1 MQSLHPI
8 SQILPPPTLPH
19 HHNMSSNTTI
29 FSSNIEVISAQA
41 EFGASTITLVDP
53 PPTST
58 YPAYPEPEPNTIAIP
73 SPRTTTPEPN
83 HTPARPRLTI
93 APDSETEEGE
103 IIDRVHQHNYP
114 LSPQSSLN
122 VMQGHPELDASTLR
136 TIAIGLANTAI
147 GRTFQ
152 HLEAKTEI
160 EQLRK
165 ELTDLRTEMSRQ
177 PDAECPDGFEENHGR
192 LPDFVIP
199 DGDGVMRQARYIKL
213 GNSSIPFALGT
224 LGQEGDPVFQY
235 DLYAAPS
242 YIRDSPTEPLPMWL
256 IDAIGGKS
264 ASYHQAAE
272 LAHSTDDW
280 GLVAEVARY
289 HEADTRILNIAA
301 EIHAL
306 DCELQ
311 VVKASARQSHSR
323 LEGAHAQQ
331 RLRALQALDTR
342 RPTRANVH
350 AGGLRF
356 ARGRASF
363 LDGE

>member
-1 MQSLHPI
+1 
-8 SQILPPPTLPH
+8 
-19 HHNMSSNTTI
+19 MSSNTTI
-29 FSSNIEVISAQA
+29 FNDSIEVISTQA
-41 EFGASTITLVDP
+41 EFGASTITLVEP
-53 PPTST
+53 SPAPT
-58 YPAYPEPEPNTIAIP
+58 YPAHPEPEPTDITTPA
-73 SPRTTTPEPN
+73 SRTTTPEPI
-83 HTPARPRLTI
+83 HTPTRPRLTI

-103 IIDRVHQHNYP
+103 IVDRVHRHNYP

-122 VMQGHPELDASTLR
+122 VMQGHPELDAGTLC
-136 TIAIGLANTAI
+136 TIAIGLTNTAI

-152 HLEAKTEI
+152 HLEAKSEI

-165 ELTDLRTEMSRQ
+165 ELTDLRAEMSRQ
-177 PDAECPDGFEENHGR
+177 PDAECPEGFKENHGR

-199 DGDGVMRQARYIKL
+199 DADNVMRQARYIKL
-213 GNSSIPFALGT
+213 GNGPVPFALGT
-224 LGQEGDPVFQY
+224 LGQEGDPIFQY
-235 DLYAAPS
+235 DLYATPS

-264 ASYHQAAE
+264 SSYHQAMD
-272 LAHSTDDW
+272 LACSTDDW
-280 GLVAEVARY
+280 GLAAEVARY

-301 EIHAL
+301 EIHTL

-311 VVKASARQSHSR
+311 LAKAKTRQSRSR
-323 LEGAHAQQ
+323 LEGARAQH

-342 RPTRANVH
+342 RPTRVNAH
-350 AGGLRF
+350 AAGLRF

>member
-1 MQSLHPI
+1 
-8 SQILPPPTLPH
+8 
-19 HHNMSSNTTI
+19 MSSPSTPVNVFSNT
-29 FSSNIEVISAQA
+29 IEVISAQA

-53 PPTST
+53 SSTLT
-58 YPAYPEPEPNTIAIP
+58 YPAHPEPVITP
-73 SPRTTTPEPN
+73 PRTPNPEVTNTPE
-83 HTPARPRLTI
+83 RPHLTI

-103 IIDRVHQHNYP
+103 IVDRVHRHNYP

-122 VMQGHPELDASTLR
+122 VMQGHPELDAGTLR
-136 TIAIGLANTAI
+136 TITIGLANMAI

-177 PDAECPDGFEENHGR
+177 PDAECPEGFEENHGR

-199 DGDGVMRQARYIKL
+199 DADNVMRQARYVKL
-213 GNSSIPFALGT
+213 GNGPVPFALGT

-264 ASYHQAAE
+264 SSYHQAMD
-272 LAHSTDDW
+272 LARGTDDW
-280 GLVAEVARY
+280 GLAAEVARY

-311 VVKASARQSHSR
+311 LVKAEARQSRSH
-323 LEGAHAQQ
+323 LEGARAQH

-342 RPTRANVH
+342 RPTRANAH

-356 ARGRASF
+356 ARGRATF

>member
-1 MQSLHPI
+1 
-8 SQILPPPTLPH
+8 
-19 HHNMSSNTTI
+19 MSSPSTPI
-29 FSSNIEVISAQA
+29 DVFSSTIEVISAQA

-53 PPTST
+53 SST
-58 YPAYPEPEPNTIAIP
+58 YPAHPEPT
-73 SPRTTTPEPN
+73 TTTPPCTPTPETTT
-83 HTPARPRLTI
+83 TPARPRLTI

-103 IIDRVHQHNYP
+103 IVDRVHRHNYP

-122 VMQGHPELDASTLR
+122 IMQRHPELDTSTLR

-165 ELTDLRTEMSRQ
+165 ELTDLRAEMSRQ
-177 PDAECPDGFEENHGR
+177 PDAECPEGFEENHGR

-199 DGDGVMRQARYIKL
+199 DADNIMRQARYIKL
-213 GNSSIPFALGT
+213 GNGPVPFALGT

-264 ASYHQAAE
+264 SSYHQAMD
-272 LAHSTDDW
+272 LARSTDDW
-280 GLVAEVARY
+280 GLAAEVARY
-289 HEADTRILNIAA
+289 HEADTRTLNIAA

-311 VVKASARQSHSR
+311 LVKAETRQSRSR
-323 LEGAHAQQ
+323 LEGARAQH

-342 RPTRANVH
+342 RPNRAHVH

-356 ARGRASF
+356 ARGRATF